1 MSNRRRKPA
10 GKDPI
15 AHSGVLLVDKPAEWT
30 SHDVVNFVRRFGFKK
45 VGHCGTLDP
54 AATGLLVLVLGRATR
69 LSEKLSGQDK
79 AYEGIL
85 ELGTVTDSQDGEGKV
100 LSTADTSSI
109 TEEQVSEVF
118 TRFADITE
126 QLPPMVSAKK
136 VAGKALYKYHR
147 QGEEVERETRPVV
160 IHELTVNAIT
170 LPSADF
176 FVRCGKGFYVRTLC
190 HDIGQDLGCG
200 GFLKKLRRTHSG
212 RFDVANS
219 VDIETLRGWTK
230 EDVIAHRIPL
240 EAAVNMI

>member
-1 MSNRRRKPA
+1 MSNRRRPA
-10 GKDPI
+10 PGKDPI

-69 LSEKLSGQDK
+69 LSGQLSGHDK

-85 ELGTVTDSQDGEGKV
+85 ELGSVTDSQDGDGEV
-100 LSTADTSSI
+100 LSTADTSAI
-109 TEEQVSEVF
+109 TEEQITDVF
-118 TRFADITE
+118 TRTASITE

-147 QGEEVERETRPVV
+147 QGEVVERELRPVV
-160 IHELTVNAIT
+160 IHELTVNEIT
-170 LPSADF
+170 LPTVKF

-200 GFLKKLRRTHSG
+200 GFLRRLHRTQSG
-212 RFDVANS
+212 CFDVSNA
-219 VDIETLRGWTK
+219 VDIETLRAWTK
-230 EDVIAHRIPL
+230 DDVIAHRIPL
-240 EAAVNMI
+240 EAAVNMT

>member
-1 MSNRRRKPA
+1 MSNRRRPE

-15 AHSGVLLVDKPAEWT
+15 ASSGVLLVDKPAEWT

-79 AYEGIL
+79 AYEGTL
-85 ELGTVTDSQDGEGKV
+85 ELGAVTDSQDADGKI
-100 LSTADTSSI
+100 LSTADASAV
-109 TEEQVSEVF
+109 TEEQIHDVF

-147 QGEEVERETRPVV
+147 QGEEVERETRPVI
-160 IHELTVNAIT
+160 IHELTVNSVT
-170 LPSADF
+170 LPTAEF

-200 GFLKKLRRTHSG
+200 GFLRKLRRTHSG
-212 RFDVANS
+212 RFDIANG
-219 VDIETLRGWTK
+219 VDIETLRTWSK
-230 EDVIAHRIPL
+230 DDVIAHRIPL
-240 EAAVNMI
+240 EDAVNMI

>member
-1 MSNRRRKPA
+1 MNNRRRSG

-69 LSEKLSGQDK
+69 LSGQLSGQDK
-79 AYEGIL
+79 AYEGTL
-85 ELGTVTDSQDGEGKV
+85 ELGTVTDSQDGDGEV
-100 LSTADTSSI
+100 ISTADTSAI
-109 TEEQVSEVF
+109 TEEQVNDVF
-118 TRFADITE
+118 AKFASITE

-136 VAGKALYKYHR
+136 VGGKALYKYHR
-147 QGEEVERETRPVV
+147 KGEEVEREPRPVV
-160 IHELTVNAIT
+160 IHELKVTGID
-170 LPSADF
+170 LPRVEF
-176 FVRCGKGFYVRTLC
+176 VVRCGKGFYVRTLC

-200 GFLKKLRRTHSG
+200 GFLKRLHRTHSG
-212 RFDVANS
+212 RFDVANA

-230 EDVIAHRIPL
+230 DDVVAHRIPL
-240 EAAVNMI
+240 EQAVNMV